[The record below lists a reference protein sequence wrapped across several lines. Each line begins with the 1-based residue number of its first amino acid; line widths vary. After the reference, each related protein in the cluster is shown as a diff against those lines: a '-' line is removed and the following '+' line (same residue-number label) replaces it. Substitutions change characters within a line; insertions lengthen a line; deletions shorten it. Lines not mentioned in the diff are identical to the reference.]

1 MNNTAHVPFMDLV
14 TPHARLAEDLSKV
27 FEEVLRTGM
36 FVGGPM
42 VEGFERDFARFCGT
56 RHCVGVA
63 SGTDALRFAL
73 IASGV
78 RKGHTVLTVP
88 NTFIATT
95 EAITQAGAAP
105 DFVDIDEQ
113 TYNMDSE
120 KLLRYLEKHCRVD
133 ARTGRAVN
141 KKTGRPVTAVIPVH
155 LYGQTADMD
164 SILDISQRYNLTVI
178 EDACQAHGAE
188 YFSAKGGR
196 WRRAGS
202 MGRIAAFSFYPGK
215 NLGALGEGGGVTTDD
230 DEIAVKI
237 RMLRDHGQ
245 SQKYV
250 HEFEGYNSRL
260 DALQAGLLGVKLK
273 HLPQWNAKR
282 RENALRYNELLS
294 DIEGVIVPYE
304 PGYSRGVY
312 HLYVVVVTER
322 DALREYL
329 TTNGLSTG
337 LHYPVP
343 LHLQKAY
350 SRLGYKNG
358 AFPVAEKTAKGL
370 LSLPMYPELTED
382 QQEKVAEKLSE
393 FMTSK
398 ESAMTGTS

>member
-14 TPHARLAEDLSKV
+14 TPHARLDEDLSKV

-141 KKTGRPVTAVIPVH
+141 KRTGRPVTAVIPVH

-196 WRRAGS
+196 WRRSGS

-250 HEFEGYNSRL
+250 HEFEGYNGRL

-294 DIEGVIVPYE
+294 GIEGVIVPYE